1 MSSFLG
7 HSLAGLTVYLT
18 TTELQLNLQIKR
30 SNRYNL
36 HWMMWLVAIA
46 SMPDI
51 DYLIPSLIL
60 QHNDCRVRTTHSL
73 LGVLIVPVCTIL
85 ILYLLGKRGKTL
97 KLMSLQSIL
106 AGLSHL
112 LLDLLTGVLPLPLLY
127 PNLEVFRLPFGLLP
141 SAGKIQ
147 LTNYLFYRN
156 LSIELGVIV
165 PLVISSLLI
174 IQDRSL
180 LGKHQLA
187 IASGLLLVSGY
198 FMMWAF
204 SLSR

>member
-1 MSSFLG
+1 MSSFIG

-18 TTELQLNLQIKR
+18 TTELQVSRQFKWP
-30 SNRYNL
+30 NRYNL
-36 HWMMWLVAIA
+36 PWLMWLVAIA

-51 DYLIPSLIL
+51 DYIIPSLIL
-60 QHNDCRVRTTHSL
+60 QHNNYRVRTTHSF
-73 LGVLIVPVCTIL
+73 LGALIVPVCTIL
-85 ILYLLGKRGKTL
+85 ILWLLGKRGKAL
-97 KLMSLQSIL
+97 KLMSLQAIL

-112 LLDLLTGVLPLPLLY
+112 CLDLLTGVLPLPLLY
-127 PNLEVFRLPFGLLP
+127 PSLEVFRLPFGLLP

-165 PLVISSLLI
+165 PLGISLLLI
-174 IQDRSL
+174 IRDRTL
-180 LGKHQLA
+180 FGKHRLVVTA
-187 IASGLLLVSGY
+187 GLLISGY

>member
-1 MSSFLG
+1 MSSFIG

-18 TTELQLNLQIKR
+18 TTELQVSRQFKWP
-30 SNRYNL
+30 NRYNL
-36 HWMMWLVAIA
+36 PWLMWLVAIA
-46 SMPDI
+46 STPDI

-60 QHNDCRVRTTHSL
+60 QHNDRRIRTSHSL
-73 LGVLIVPVCTIL
+73 LGALIVPACTIL
-85 ILYLLGKRGKTL
+85 IMWLWGKRGKAL
-97 KLMSLQSIL
+97 KLMSLQAIL

-127 PNLEVFRLPFGLLP
+127 PSLEVFRLPFGLLP

-165 PLVISSLLI
+165 PLVISLLLI
-174 IQDRSL
+174 IHDRTL
-180 LGKHQLA
+180 FGKHRLVVTA
-187 IASGLLLVSGY
+187 GLLISGC